1 MADLPLRLTADEV
14 AQLARCSKATI
25 FRRRRLQPDWL
36 PLSPMKM
43 GRELLFERADVIKA
57 LALAPEEPANDADEW
72 KVDGD
77 AIRKARSGA
86 LRERARPAGGRN
98 LPGAVRAAAKASP
111 IRLVSDNT
119 SPDQR

>member
-43 GRELLFERADVIKA
+43 GRELLFERADVMKA
-57 LALAPEEPANDADEW
+57 LALTPEEPANDADEW

-86 LRERARPAGGRN
+86 PGWTAGETRGRSRSRQ
-98 LPGAVRAAAKASP
+98 GSETASNSCSTVN
-111 IRLVSDNT
+111 IMGT
-119 SPDQR
+119 